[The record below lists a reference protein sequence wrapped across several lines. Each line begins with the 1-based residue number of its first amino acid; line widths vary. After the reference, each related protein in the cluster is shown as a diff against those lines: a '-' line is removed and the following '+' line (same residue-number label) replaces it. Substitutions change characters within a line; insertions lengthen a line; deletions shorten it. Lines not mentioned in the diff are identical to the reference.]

1 MSINSNS
8 SDTSLVTS
16 NEYYSISNYIVE
28 YLTMILIAL
37 GVVGITA
44 GSHSIGLPL
53 YKLNPMHWVI
63 YFAILLRKPS
73 VSSILILAFALP
85 FTSLL
90 LSGHPLVFKSLIM
103 SIELSI
109 YGIMFISVIKYFQ
122 FTLGFAFVISQI
134 TGRIIYYGLKYIFI
148 KFKLIDSMFIST
160 SLYLQMFVFCAL
172 GIALFLISK
181 KYIAKKRI
189 NNIHFS

>member
-1 MSINSNS
+1 MRFNSNS
-8 SDTSLVTS
+8 SDISLVTS

-63 YFAILLRKPS
+63 YFAIMLRKPS
-73 VSSILILAFALP
+73 ISSILILAFALP

-109 YGIMFISVIKYFQ
+109 YGIIFSLIINRSPQFI
-122 FTLGFAFVISQI
+122 LGAFILSQI
-134 TGRIIYYGLKYIFI
+134 VGHVVYFLLKYSFI
-148 KFKLIDSMFIST
+148 QMELMNSKLFSSSIIIQILVIIILGLSVYIIS
-160 SLYLQMFVFCAL
+160 YRRNM
-172 GIALFLISK
+172 
-181 KYIAKKRI
+181 
-189 NNIHFS
+189 N

>member
-1 MSINSNS
+1 MNINSNS
-8 SDTSLVTS
+8 SNTSLVTS
-16 NEYYSISNYIVE
+16 NEYYSFSNYIVE

-73 VSSILILAFALP
+73 ISSILILAFALP

-109 YGIMFISVIKYFQ
+109 YGIIFSLIINRSPQFI
-122 FTLGFAFVISQI
+122 LGAFILSQI
-134 TGRIIYYGLKYIFI
+134 VGHVVYFLLKYSII
-148 KFKLIDSMFIST
+148 QMELMNSKLFSSSIIIQILVIIILVLSVHIIS
-160 SLYLQMFVFCAL
+160 YRRNM
-172 GIALFLISK
+172 
-181 KYIAKKRI
+181 
-189 NNIHFS
+189 N

>member
-1 MSINSNS
+1 MRIYSNS
-8 SDTSLVTS
+8 SSAIS
-16 NEYYSISNYIVE
+16 AKINKPYYLVE

-73 VSSILILAFALP
+73 ISSILILAFAMP

-90 LSGHPLVFKSLIM
+90 LTGHPMVFKSLIM

-109 YGIMFISVIKYFQ
+109 YGIMFISVLVFVTDVLASLLSQ
-122 FTLGFAFVISQI
+122 TLTVG
-134 TGRIIYYGLKYIFI
+134 
-148 KFKLIDSMFIST
+148 
-160 SLYLQMFVFCAL
+160 
-172 GIALFLISK
+172 
-181 KYIAKKRI
+181 
-189 NNIHFS
+189 